1 MKSLVK
7 CFSKTQVVTE
17 TNHLKDQIFETYT
30 IQSAAEN
37 NTINLEVPLQ
47 NLHRAL
53 KSAQNASH
61 ASIRLTKKNNIP
73 LLSLTITTAIFAG
86 APKSTFQS
94 GPSDE
99 YGYKTGFPPGDEFGN
114 QFPTDEVDEPVY
126 DRPNRE
132 TIITQDIPI
141 KVLSP
146 AVVSGL
152 HEPRSREPDVHIVL
166 PPLLQLK
173 SISDRFTKLAV
184 SSTKTPNGST
194 GFRGS
199 TTRIPKLELSAN
211 MHGCLKLRLKTDT
224 MDISSRWTGLSNPEL
239 DPTTVEGGEEGIA
252 QHPSTLMRTR
262 GDPEGISD
270 EGWAV
275 VRLDGKDWGKVLGI
289 GRVGGRVIACEFF
302 SYCSSGIYTDT
313 FAGFCNEHALILYV
327 YLPNEEVDVAES
339 VITYYISSYSQ

>member
-1 MKSLVK
+1 VDQ
-7 CFSKTQVVTE
+7 FIDTQIVGE
-17 TNHLKDQIFETYT
+17 TNLVKDQIFETYT

-86 APKSTFQS
+86 APKPVTRSA
-94 GPSDE
+94 PSDE
-99 YGYKTGFPPGDEFGN
+99 YGYNTGFSGGDEFGN
-114 QFPTDEVDEPVY
+114 QFPTDEVDEPAY

-146 AVVSGL
+146 AAVSGL
-152 HEPRSREPDVHIVL
+152 NEPRSREPDVHIQL

-184 SSTKTPNGST
+184 SSTKTPNGSV
-194 GFRGS
+194 GLRGNS
-199 TTRIPKLELSAN
+199 TRTPKLELSAN
-211 MHGCLKLRLKTDT
+211 MHGCLRLRLKTDA
-224 MDISSRWTGLSNPEL
+224 MDISSRWTGLTNPEL
-239 DPTTVEGGEEGIA
+239 DPETVEGGEEGIA
-252 QHPSTLMRTR
+252 QHPSTRMRAR

-289 GRVGGRVIACEFF
+289 GRVGGRVIACKLCPG
-302 SYCSSGIYTDT
+302 SHCSFMLTDSRLLRRT
-313 FAGFCNEHALILYV
+313 CIDIVCLSHE
-327 YLPNEEVDVAES
+327 
-339 VITYYISSYSQ
+339 